1 MIYCMNWITI
11 SSTWCELLWIRRRL
25 AVRGCSTVPV
35 TLVRWTL
42 YAGHCRRS
50 PGSRR
55 SHRTRWGLE
64 RGVHHMG
71 ITICHFHIISIIT
84 YINYHLFL
92 QVYAEYCAY
101 VFLAIGFFLY
111 IYTYIITI
119 ILATHTHIYIYVT
132 DHTFQQLNPIWVVS
146 RWLRRARGQSP
157 NRRWRCP
164 LSHGGEPS
172 SIIHVCNLYITVY
185 YIIYY
190 VYLSYAVFIPLGIS
204 FKESDGP
211 SCPKQNCSFW

>member
-1 MIYCMNWITI
+1 MLIYQRVTDFDKLYLLGCCVFQCKKYVDHPWDGNDPHGDAETDILNIWIYNYIDYMDTHTHIYMCIYIYLIYCMNWITI

-35 TLVRWTL
+35 TLVRWTP

-55 SHRTRWGLE
+55 SHRTPWGLE
-64 RGVHHMG
+64 RGVRHMG

-101 VFLAIGFFLY
+101 VFLAIGFIY
-111 IYTYIITI
+111 IYIYIYIYITI
-119 ILATHTHIYIYVT
+119 ILATHTCEVMK
-132 DHTFQQLNPIWVVS
+132 DSFLSWM
-146 RWLRRARGQSP
+146 QS
-157 NRRWRCP
+157 
-164 LSHGGEPS
+164 L
-172 SIIHVCNLYITVY
+172 IT
-185 YIIYY
+185 
-190 VYLSYAVFIPLGIS
+190 S
-204 FKESDGP
+204 
-211 SCPKQNCSFW
+211 W

>member
-1 MIYCMNWITI
+1 MWIIPEMVMIPMAMQRQTYWIYGYITILTTWTHTHIYICIYMIYCMNWITI

-101 VFLAIGFFLY
+101 VFLAIGFF
-111 IYTYIITI
+111 
-119 ILATHTHIYIYVT
+119 
-132 DHTFQQLNPIWVVS
+132 
-146 RWLRRARGQSP
+146 
-157 NRRWRCP
+157 
-164 LSHGGEPS
+164 
-172 SIIHVCNLYITVY
+172 
-185 YIIYY
+185 
-190 VYLSYAVFIPLGIS
+190 
-204 FKESDGP
+204 
-211 SCPKQNCSFW
+211 